1 MSKGLVPAI
10 ASLLLIL
17 SPAAFGQAIY
27 KVVNPDGSVTYTD
40 QKPNPGAE
48 PVELQPLSVI
58 ETNVAVPEDTGA
70 DDAGAA
76 AAEGADPESAEP
88 TRAELRRMY
97 RDFRISQP
105 MDEETFWGTGNE
117 VTVSWAT
124 STPLREG
131 MSVTLYVDGESRDAT
146 RGSVTLV
153 LDRGSHEVYAVLQ
166 NDSGQRIAATAPVT
180 FFVKQHSVNFN
191 RGGGGP

>member
-1 MSKGLVPAI
+1 MNKGLISAI
-10 ASLLLIL
+10 FGLFLII
-17 SPAAFGQAIY
+17 SPAAFGQTIY
-27 KVVNPDGSVTYTD
+27 KVVNPDGSVTFTD
-40 QKPNPGAE
+40 QKPNPDAE

-58 ETNVAVPEDTGA
+58 KTDIAVPEDTGA
-70 DDAGAA
+70 GDAGTA
-76 AAEGADPESAEP
+76 AAEGNESESAEP

-97 RDFRISQP
+97 RDFQISQP

-124 STPLREG
+124 STPLRDG
-131 MSVTLYVDGESRDAT
+131 MSVTLFVDGEGRDAT
-146 RGSVTLV
+146 GGSVRLV

-191 RGGGGP
+191 RRGGGP